1 MHILEFAMFAVVA
14 ALLAIVLYSPFEE
27 NAAKRGV
34 SLVNG
39 APSIADGARL
49 VGGGA

>member
-14 ALLAIVLYSPFEE
+14 ALLAIVLYPPFEE
-27 NAAKRGV
+27 SAAKRGV

-39 APSIADGARL
+39 APSVVDGARL
-49 VGGGA
+49 VGGAS